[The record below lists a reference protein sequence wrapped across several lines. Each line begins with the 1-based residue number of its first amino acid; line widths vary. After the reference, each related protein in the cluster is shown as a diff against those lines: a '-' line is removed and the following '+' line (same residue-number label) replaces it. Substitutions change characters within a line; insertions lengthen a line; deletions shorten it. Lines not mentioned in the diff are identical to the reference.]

1 MNHITAEQFNAIIA
15 NIEVENVER
24 KEMGLELYVVTEH
37 SYGGLSTE
45 DTLTEYFVAGS
56 MFAFKQG
63 SNYYSNGI

>member
-1 MNHITAEQFNAIIA
+1 MELITKAQFEEILEVIQVE
-15 NIEVENVER
+15 NIERE
-24 KEMGLELYVVTEH
+24 EMGLELYVVTGH

-63 SNYYSNGI
+63 ENYYSNGL